1 MWSGVT
7 ARPAPEPSDPNP
19 LSPVWRGRKVGLLGG
34 SFNPAHQAHVLVSL
48 TAINVLGLDEVWWL
62 VSPQNPLKPEKDMAP
77 QAERLAHARLVARN
91 RRIRPTA
98 IESALGTRFTV
109 DTLAALRRR
118 FPLTRFVW
126 LMGADNLQQVT
137 RWKRWRDVF
146 QLAPVA
152 IFGRP
157 TYSLRAMSSTAAKT
171 FGTRRIPVERA
182 RELAGMSP
190 PAWTFVHLRHEPT
203 SATAIRARRR
213 ARNRSSVD

>member
-1 MWSGVT
+1 MT
-7 ARPAPEPSDPNP
+7 ARPAPEPQPPNP
-19 LSPVWRGRKVGLLGG
+19 LSPIWRGRRVGLLGG
-34 SFNPAHQAHVLVSL
+34 SFNPAHRAHLLVSR
-48 TAINVLGLDEVWWL
+48 TALVRLGLDEIWWL
-62 VSPQNPLKPEKDMAP
+62 VSPQNPLKPIQGMAP
-77 QAERLAHARLVARN
+77 LAERLAEARRVAAGLP
-91 RRIRPTA
+91 IRPTD

-109 DTLAALRRR
+109 DTLAALRGR

-137 RWKRWRDVF
+137 RWKRWPEIFR
-146 QLAPVA
+146 LAPVA

-157 TYSLRAMSSTAAKT
+157 AYSLGAMSSTAAKR

-190 PAWTFVHLRHEPT
+190 PAWTFIHLRHEPT
-203 SATAIRARRR
+203 SATAIRAARR